1 MEKIRFGIIGYGVQ
15 GKFYSAI
22 LTGAELPGIGRIPQ
36 PEGCVLSAVS
46 VRRKE
51 ALAQLQQ
58 IPGVSY
64 FADWKEM
71 IDSRCCD
78 AIVITTP
85 HYSHREIAVYALAH
99 GIHVLC
105 DKPAAVQASEVE
117 KMLAAAQANPAT
129 ALALIHNQRTAE
141 VFRKVKELIDSGE
154 LGQLRRSSWIV
165 NNWWR
170 PDSYYESSSWRG
182 TWAGEGGGVLVN
194 QAPHQLDLWLWLCGK
209 PKKIFAKCIE
219 GAHRKITVEN
229 DVTIVAEYENGA
241 TGTFITC
248 THDPMGTDRL
258 ELDFSKGKIV
268 VENSK
273 DATVCR
279 FRQEEQTWN
288 KSLSY
293 PQMAMLAM
301 TQPEQL
307 FEMEKITGAPQY
319 GIGHAKIFQ
328 NFADHLLYGTP
339 LIATGED
346 GLAAV
351 QLANAAQLSGWKHQE
366 LDFPCDADVY
376 DRFLQQRVLG
386 ENVSGLLK

>member
-15 GKFYSAI
+15 GKFYSGI
-22 LTGAELPGIGRIPQ
+22 LTGVELPGYGTVPR
-36 PEGCVLSAVS
+36 PEDCMISAVS

-64 FADWKEM
+64 FTDWKEL
-71 IDSRCCD
+71 IDSGLCD

-85 HYSHREIAVYALAH
+85 HYSHPEIAVYALER
-99 GIHVLC
+99 GVHVLC
-105 DKPAAVQASEVE
+105 DKPAAVQASQVE
-117 KMLAAAQANPAT
+117 LMLSAAKANPGT
-129 ALALIHNQRTAE
+129 VLALIHNQRTAA
-141 VFRKVKELIDSGE
+141 VFCKVKELIASGT

-170 PDSYYESSSWRG
+170 PDSYYKSSSWRG

-209 PKKIFAKCIE
+209 PRKIFAKCME
-219 GAHRKITVEN
+219 GAHRNISVEN
-229 DVTIVAEYENGA
+229 DVTILAEYENGA

-248 THDPMGTDRL
+248 THDPLGTDRL

-273 DATVCR
+273 DAAIYR
-279 FRQEEQTWN
+279 FRQEEQLWN
-288 KSLSY
+288 QMLSY
-293 PQMAMLAM
+293 PEMAMMAIR
-301 TQPEQL
+301 QPEAL
-307 FEMEKITGAPQY
+307 FETERFSGAPQY
-319 GIGHAKIFQ
+319 GIGHAKIFE
-328 NFADHLLYGTP
+328 NFAAHLLHGEP

-366 LDFPCDADVY
+366 LDFPCDANEY
-376 DRFLQQRVLG
+376 DCFLQIRIEQ
-386 ENVSGLLK
+386 ENVSASLK